1 MKEIVYFVL
10 GAAVGATFALLF
22 APKSGA
28 ELRADLQATAEKD
41 LSRLQADWQATMAKT
56 NERLDQMQADLKRAL
71 RQAQDEDEAE
81 AV

>member
-10 GAAVGATFALLF
+10 GAAVGAALALLF

-41 LSRLQADWQATMAKT
+41 LSKLQADWQATMAKT
-56 NERLDQMQADLKRAL
+56 NQQLDQMQADLKQAL
-71 RQAQDEDEAE
+71 EQGKGKEAE
-81 AV
+81 AT

>member
-10 GAAVGATFALLF
+10 GVAVGATFALLF

-41 LSRLQADWQATMAKT
+41 LSRLQADWQAAMAKT
-56 NERLDQMQADLKRAL
+56 NERLDQVQADLKQAL
-71 RQAQDEDEAE
+71 QQAQEKGEAE
-81 AV
+81 AA

>member
-41 LSRLQADWQATMAKT
+41 LSRLQAAMAKT
-56 NERLDQMQADLKRAL
+56 NERLDQMQADLKQAL
-71 RQAQDEDEAE
+71 QQAQEEEAE
-81 AV
+81 AA

>member
-10 GAAVGATFALLF
+10 GAAVGATVTLLF

-41 LSRLQADWQATMAKT
+41 LSKLQADWQAATAKT
-56 NERLDQMQADLKRAL
+56 NQRLDQMQVDLKQAL
-71 RQAQDEDEAE
+71 EQRKGKEEEVA
-81 AV
+81 

>member
-1 MKEIVYFVL
+1 MVVL
-10 GAAVGATFALLF
+10 GAAVGATVALLF

-56 NERLDQMQADLKRAL
+56 NARLDQMQADLKQAL
-71 RQAQDEDEAE
+71 QQAQEKEGVKA
-81 AV
+81 A

>member
-1 MKEIVYFVL
+1 VKAIVYFVL

-41 LSRLQADWQATMAKT
+41 LSKLQADWQAAMVRT
-56 NERLDQMQADLKRAL
+56 NERLDQMQADLKQGQE
-71 RQAQDEDEAE
+71 QAPAE
-81 AV
+81 GGDAA